1 MFTFY
6 DVPGAEQLAR
16 ALDGFGGG
24 RVVVSLVDMPIKCPV
39 APLEFAFLA
48 DWYFTERGIR
58 DRVDIA
64 YVTPL
69 DAAFTKPVASEHLA
83 GILDE
88 RRGSRLVTEFAT
100 GAGRRSTGRLVSWD
114 ERELPFDLLV
124 TVPVHGGAPYVA
136 RSEGLGDALVR
147 PDEPA
152 TLQSSVAGERLR
164 AR

>member
-1 MFTFY
+1 M
-6 DVPGAEQLAR
+6 
-16 ALDGFGGG
+16 
-24 RVVVSLVDMPIKCPV
+24 SLVDMPIKCPV

-88 RRGSRLVTEFAT
+88 KGISLVTEFAT
-100 GAGRRSTGRLVSWD
+100 GAVDGAQ
-114 ERELPFDLLV
+114 
-124 TVPVHGGAPYVA
+124 GG
-136 RSEGLGDALVR
+136 S
-147 PDEPA
+147 
-152 TLQSSVAGERLR
+152 
-164 AR
+164 

>member
-1 MFTFY
+1 MLQPEETEGLTGQGWNERVFTFY
-6 DVPGAEQLAR
+6 DLPGAEQLAR

-88 RRGSRLVTEFAT
+88 KGIPLVTEFAT
-100 GAGRRSTGRLVSWD
+100 GAVDGAQGRLVSWD
-114 ERELPFDLLV
+114 EREV
-124 TVPVHGGAPYVA
+124 
-136 RSEGLGDALVR
+136 RS
-147 PDEPA
+147 
-152 TLQSSVAGERLR
+152 TSS
-164 AR
+164 